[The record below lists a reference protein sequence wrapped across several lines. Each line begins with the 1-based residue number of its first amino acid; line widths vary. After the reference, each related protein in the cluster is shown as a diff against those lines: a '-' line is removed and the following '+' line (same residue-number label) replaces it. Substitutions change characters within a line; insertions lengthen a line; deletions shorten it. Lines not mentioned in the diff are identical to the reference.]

1 MNPIERSMK
10 VHLSRF
16 YEMVRYTYLYD
27 TKFHNG
33 IGYMDF
39 LYRNI
44 FVNLQNMV
52 G

>member
-1 MNPIERSMK
+1 MK
-10 VHLSRF
+10 VHLLGF

-39 LYRNI
+39 LYRNVLI
-44 FVNLQNMV
+44 SGKNMV